1 MDERNYNEIDPW
13 DRDVYETGRTQPPK
27 DRNGL
32 VSFLLVVIILLGGLV
47 SALSILNVR
56 LFAQLQF
63 QENENSLMSVI
74 LETTEPTAPDQLP
87 RSGRDDLGL
96 TGEKVSTFYQRYYG
110 LPEGLYVTAVESGS
124 AADLLGIEPGDILLS
139 LGGSPITDADS
150 FTAILR
156 SAKVGDVL
164 EGILY
169 RGRKQYTFR
178 FTVTDE
184 AG

>member
-1 MDERNYNEIDPW
+1 MDKRNYNEIDPW
-13 DRDVYETGRTQPPK
+13 DRDIYETGRTQPPK

-32 VSFLLVVIILLGGLV
+32 VSFLLVVIIILGGLV
-47 SALSILNVR
+47 SALSILNIR

-63 QENENSLMSVI
+63 RETENAFVPVI
-74 LETTEPTAPDQLP
+74 LETTEPSTPHQLP
-87 RSGRDDLGL
+87 RSGHDNLGL

-124 AADLLGIEPGDILLS
+124 AADFLGIEPGDVLLS
-139 LGGSPITDADS
+139 LGGIPVTDADS

-156 SAKVGDVL
+156 SAHVGDVL

-169 RGRKQYTFR
+169 RGSRQYSFQ
-178 FTVTDE
+178 FTVTE
-184 AG
+184 ESN

>member
-13 DRDVYETGRTQPPK
+13 DRDIYETGRTQPPK
-27 DRNGL
+27 NRNGL
-32 VSFLLVVIILLGGLV
+32 VSFLLVVIILLGGMV

-63 QENENSLMSVI
+63 QENENALMSVI
-74 LETTEPTAPDQLP
+74 LETTEPTATCQLP
-87 RSGRDDLGL
+87 RSGHGNLGI

-110 LPEGLYVTAVESGS
+110 LPEGLYITAVESGS

-139 LGGSPITDADS
+139 LGGTPVTDADS

-156 SAKVGDVL
+156 SARVGDVL

-169 RGRKQYTFR
+169 RGRKQYSFQ
-178 FTVTDE
+178 FTITE
-184 AG
+184 ESN

>member
-1 MDERNYNEIDPW
+1 MDKQHYNEIDPW
-13 DRDVYETGRTQPPK
+13 DRDVYETGRTRPPK

-32 VSFLLVVIILLGGLV
+32 VAFLLVVIILLGGLV

-63 QENENSLMSVI
+63 RETENALLSVI
-74 LETTEPTAPDQLP
+74 LETTEPTTPDQLP
-87 RSGRDDLGL
+87 RSGRDNLGL

-139 LGGSPITDADS
+139 LGGAPVTDADS

-164 EGILY
+164 EGVLY
-169 RGRKQYTFR
+169 RGRKHYTFQ
-178 FTVTDE
+178 FTITE
-184 AG
+184 ESN